1 MKRLFCAAFTVILCL
16 AALASCQ
23 VRTVEAR
30 GLLAKLCDVF
40 GSEDGIKKGTVY
52 DADRPLSPERFGML
66 YTGKYDPP
74 PCFSRIA
81 GYAIRLPSD
90 EYGFEIHV
98 IKCINRSDTSEISHM
113 LYSRIQMLRSAEI
126 REYAPDTYLRY
137 FENATVVTKGRYAF
151 LLATPNNEKC
161 VKIIQTSRLA

>member
-1 MKRLFCAAFTVILCL
+1 MKRLFCAVLALAVCL
-16 AALASCQ
+16 IALASCQ
-23 VRTVEAR
+23 VRTAEASE
-30 GLLAKLCDVF
+30 LLTKLCDVF
-40 GSEDGIKKGTVY
+40 GSEDSAKKGTVY
-52 DADRPLSPERFGML
+52 DAERSLSPERFGML

-81 GYAIRLPSD
+81 GYAIRLPSN

-98 IKCINRSDTSEISHM
+98 IKCVNRSDTTEISRM
-113 LYSRIQMLRSAEI
+113 LSNRIQTLRSAEI

-137 FENATVVTKGRYAF
+137 FENATVFTKGKYAI

-161 VKIIQTSRLA
+161 IKIIKTSRLG

>member
-1 MKRLFCAAFTVILCL
+1 MKRLFCAVLTFVLCL
-16 AALASCQ
+16 SVLASCQ
-23 VRTVEAR
+23 ARTLEMSE
-30 GLLAKLCDVF
+30 LLGKLCDVF

-52 DADRPLSPERFGML
+52 DSDSPLTPERFSMI
-66 YTGKYDPP
+66 YTGKYATL

-90 EYGFEIHV
+90 EYGFEIH
-98 IKCINRSDTSEISHM
+98 ILKCINRSDTSEIARILSE
-113 LYSRIQMLRSAEI
+113 RIQSLRSAEI